1 MTEYQDYPS
10 HTASNAFHSTPIQSK
25 LFNRQV
31 GDLLAG
37 KYCIEHILWE
47 SKKSGV
53 YLVNRTIKGTTVR
66 EVLKI
71 LALNVGSHDT
81 KKWDNLIS
89 AHRRAN
95 HPNLV
100 AIRDSDALPDSDA
113 VYVTMD
119 FMTEGT
125 WAERFRQ
132 ARQRGEKLNLAELL
146 SAMSGIA
153 AAIAALHREGII
165 HQDIKPENMFVC
177 PIHGA
182 KLGDFDVAVMQHEL
196 RDDGPQRIGGTIA
209 YMSPE
214 QKKTWY
220 NRDQTQISYAGDVYS
235 FAVSLYH
242 LITGSFPSRRSPSLH
257 EFIADETLAAGL
269 EHFLDR
275 CLEEDPADRYED
287 GATMEAAFNPIVRK
301 FAKGEDEAARI
312 YRGAF
317 RYVLQN
323 AEETDPIEREHLT
336 QLQRELGLSEL
347 QILRIEEAETIV
359 HESDAPNYSPIIHRE
374 QVMTAATNAAK
385 PRRRRG
391 TRLLA
396 MALLCGGLATAG
408 FVSLPAYGPISR
420 GAVLS
425 ALHLDGDRRNLLD
438 QFNQAAQRNDLDAM
452 QRLHQD
458 YRLSRPHDV
467 SSLTRMERRL
477 ARAEKRA
484 ATIEKAR
491 NQFSEALK
499 MGNKALAELALEH
512 LDKLQVDTTSLRQ
525 VLAKHNEKKTQPAT
539 TRRRETAHPSK
550 LTAETQNQPKAKPT
564 PQPTKKTVATET
576 TAQAA
581 PTREQKA
588 AKLESAQPDESH
600 AANSLVV
607 SPAENQSTNPLER
620 SSTTHIRLD
629 NHPALQNQEHATM
642 VAVHVDQTANT
653 HQGEQ
658 VSLEHQPERTE
669 HQNPRRSPE
678 EHIQQF
684 LNRVL
689 PNRKDAQALQQR
701 EIDRAL
707 RSLNRAVHQ
716 RNPRDAGR
724 HITTLRLHDAL
735 GVIEKRKICSTGD
748 DYYNRRHYQEARD
761 WYQLLD
767 GEPHPEIKY
776 RLGLVHYNLQDWQ
789 NAYQAF
795 ESAYNMGFEDA
806 QPFLDRLRG
815 SLYQAGVSH

>member
-10 HTASNAFHSTPIQSK
+10 HTASNALHSTPYQSK

-31 GDLLAG
+31 GDVLAG

-71 LALNVGSHDT
+71 LALNVGAHDT

-132 ARQRGEKLNLAELL
+132 ARQRGEMLNLAELL

-177 PIHGA
+177 PVHGA

-196 RDDGPQRIGGTIA
+196 REDGPQRIGGTIA

-214 QKKTWY
+214 QKKIWY

-317 RYVLQN
+317 RYVLHN
-323 AEETDPIEREHLT
+323 ADEADPIEREHLT

-374 QVMTAATNAAK
+374 NVIAANATARQ
-385 PRRRRG
+385 PRRRRRG

-396 MALLCGGLATAG
+396 LALLCGGLATAG
-408 FVSLPAYGPISR
+408 YVSLPAYGPISR
-420 GAVLS
+420 GALHS
-425 ALHLDGDRRNLLD
+425 ALHLDGDRQDLLA
-438 QFNQAAQRNDLDAM
+438 QFDQAAKRNDLDAM

-458 YRLSRPHDV
+458 YRLSQPGDT
-467 SSLTRMERRL
+467 SSLARMERRL
-477 ARAEKRA
+477 ASAEKRA

-499 MGNKALAELALEH
+499 MGNRALAELALEH
-512 LDKLQVDTTSLRQ
+512 LDKLHVDTTSLRQ
-525 VLAKHNEKKTQPAT
+525 VLAKHNDKKTQPAAS
-539 TRRRETAHPSK
+539 RIRDTAHPSQR
-550 LTAETQNQPKAKPT
+550 TAADTRKPVAKPA
-564 PQPTKKTVATET
+564 PTQKPVATEH
-576 TAQAA
+576 TAKSQPPQPQKNTSTEQPQLEISHDNNRLVLTQSETHEADPEEQA
-581 PTREQKA
+581 
-588 AKLESAQPDESH
+588 
-600 AANSLVV
+600 
-607 SPAENQSTNPLER
+607 
-620 SSTTHIRLD
+620 SSNHIRLD
-629 NHPALQNQEHATM
+629 NHPALQNQGEATM
-642 VAVHVDQTANT
+642 VAMREDSATSDYQTD
-653 HQGEQ
+653 HS
-658 VSLEHQPERTE
+658 SLEHQPDGTE
-669 HQNPRRSPE
+669 HQNTRRSPE
-678 EHIQQF
+678 QHIQQF

-689 PNRKDAQALQQR
+689 PNRKDARALQQR

-716 RNPRDAGR
+716 RNPDEAGR
-724 HITTLRLHDAL
+724 HITTLKLHDAL

-748 DYYNRRHYQEARD
+748 DYYNRKHYQEARD
-761 WYQLLD
+761 WYLLLD

-776 RLGLVHYNLQDWQ
+776 RLGLVHYNLQDWH

-806 QPFLDRLRG
+806 QPFLERLAG

>member
-10 HTASNAFHSTPIQSK
+10 HTASNALHSTPFQSK

-31 GDLLAG
+31 GDVLAG
-37 KYCIEHILWE
+37 KYCVEHILWE

-132 ARQRGEKLNLAELL
+132 ARQRGEMLNLAELL

-177 PIHGA
+177 PVHGA

-196 RDDGPQRIGGTIA
+196 REDGPQRIGGTIA

-214 QKKTWY
+214 QKKIWY

-275 CLEEDPADRYED
+275 CLEEDPTDRYED

-323 AEETDPIEREHLT
+323 AEESDPIEREHLT

-374 QVMTAATNAAK
+374 QVMTATATK

-391 TRLLA
+391 TRFLA

-408 FVSLPAYGPISR
+408 LVSLPAYGPISR
-420 GAVLS
+420 GALLS
-425 ALHLDGDRRNLLD
+425 ALHLDGDRQDLLE
-438 QFNQAAQRNDLDAM
+438 QFDQAAQRNDLDAM
-452 QRLHQD
+452 QRHLQE
-458 YRLSRPHDV
+458 YRQGRPSDS

-491 NQFSEALK
+491 TQFSEALK
-499 MGNKALAELALEH
+499 MGNKALAELALDH

-525 VLAKHNEKKTQPAT
+525 VLAKHEKKNGQPAT
-539 TRRRETAHPSK
+539 TNHPEATQANNRTAAATKEPKTNPKPQPELKPVANANTAKTEPLDEQNPRPVESPQLDKSHDNNGLV
-550 LTAETQNQPKAKPT
+550 LTQHETQ
-564 PQPTKKTVATET
+564 T
-576 TAQAA
+576 TD
-581 PTREQKA
+581 R
-588 AKLESAQPDESH
+588 
-600 AANSLVV
+600 
-607 SPAENQSTNPLER
+607 LER
-620 SSTTHIRLD
+620 SSTNHIRLD
-629 NHPALQNQEHATM
+629 NHPALQNQTQATM
-642 VAVHVDQTANT
+642 VAVHMDQSETQ
-653 HQGEQ
+653 HQTQ
-658 VSLEHQPERTE
+658 HVSLEHQPERSA
-669 HQNPRRSPE
+669 HQQQRRSPE

-689 PNRKDAQALQQR
+689 PNRKDARALQQR

-707 RSLNRAVHQ
+707 RSLNQAVHR
-716 RNPRDAGR
+716 RNPREAGR
-724 HITTLRLHDAL
+724 HITTLKLHDAL

-748 DYYNRRHYQEARD
+748 DYYNRKHYQEARA

-776 RLGLVHYNLQDWQ
+776 RLGLVHYNLEDWQ